1 MLRLYILFAAIYLI
15 EGITEVPFIL
25 NVYLRNI
32 LEFEPS
38 QIGRILFLGG
48 MWFVVIKPVVGLI
61 ADSWRGFN
69 TRWALVFGL
78 ACSAGGWALIANA
91 QTPLA
96 MGVGVSLKIL
106 AIAVM
111 DVLID
116 GMIVAASNAR
126 NRSLIQSLIYGCRFG
141 GSMLTAN
148 VAGGMIGDGAAAFV
162 QIYYFYSLLAVA
174 ALLPVLLYRSRDI
187 EQRREQEAIADT
199 GPGQPERAPLRQRI
213 AQLKHPSFGWLLALL
228 FLYSLGADTA
238 TFFDPMLE
246 EKFGGELLGTITTV
260 YYAGILAGIFAFPL
274 CRIKLSVKVLFIIS
288 LVGWSAVEISC
299 LSLLDVEP
307 GGAAHL
313 LGGVIYCC
321 GGFFNAFSGIA
332 LLTVATAMC
341 KIRGIETFAF
351 AAAISVKNMM
361 DQSSVLFGGYLM
373 EAVGIEWLFVI
384 SAAAGFL
391 PFLVLFKLDYS
402 EV

>member
-25 NVYLRNI
+25 SVYLRNI
-32 LEFEPS
+32 LEFEPT
-38 QIGRILFLGG
+38 QIGGILFLGG
-48 MWFVVIKPVVGLI
+48 MWFVVVKPIVGLM
-61 ADSWRGFN
+61 ADSWSRFS
-69 TRWALVFGL
+69 TRWALLFGL
-78 ACSAGGWALIANA
+78 ACSSAGWAVIANA
-91 QTPLA
+91 GTPLA

-106 AIAVM
+106 AIAIL

-116 GMIVAASNAR
+116 GMIVTASNRR
-126 NRSLIQSLIYGCRFG
+126 NRSLIQSLVYGCRFG
-141 GSMLTAN
+141 GAMLTAN
-148 VAGGMIGDGAAAFV
+148 VAGGMIGNDAAVFV

-174 ALLPVLLYRSRDI
+174 ALLPVLLFRKADI
-187 EQRREQEAIADT
+187 EAGRKQGGQEQMPAERE
-199 GPGQPERAPLRQRI
+199 PLRVRL
-213 AQLKHPSFGWLLALL
+213 AQLKNPAFGWLMALL

-246 EKFGGELLGTITTV
+246 ERFSGDFLGRITTV
-260 YYAGILAGIFAFPL
+260 YYAGILAGIFTFPL
-274 CRIKLSVKVLFIIS
+274 LRIKLSVKVLLILS
-288 LVGWSAVEISC
+288 LLGWSAVEISS
-299 LSLLDVEP
+299 LSLIKVDPSGPVN
-307 GGAAHL
+307 L
-313 LGGVIYCC
+313 LGGAIYGL

-351 AAAISVKNMM
+351 AAAISVKNLT
-361 DQSSVLFGGYLM
+361 DQTSVLFGGYLM
-373 EAVGIEWLFVI
+373 EAVGLEMLFVI

>member
-1 MLRLYILFAAIYLI
+1 VQRLYILFAAIYLI

-25 NVYLRNI
+25 SVYLRNI

-48 MWFVVIKPVVGLI
+48 IWFVVVKPVVGLL
-61 ADSWRGFN
+61 ADSWRRFS
-69 TRWALVFGL
+69 TRWALLFGL

-91 QTPLA
+91 GTPLA

-106 AIAVM
+106 AIAIL

-116 GMIVAASNAR
+116 GMIVTASNSR
-126 NRSLIQSLIYGCRFG
+126 NRSFIQSLVYGCRFG
-141 GSMLTAN
+141 GAMLTAN
-148 VAGGMIGDGAAAFV
+148 IAGGMIGDDAAVFV

-174 ALLPVLLYRSRDI
+174 ALLPVLIYRRADI
-187 EQRREQEAIADT
+187 EAGREQGGD
-199 GPGQPERAPLRQRI
+199 GQLPVVREPLRTRL
-213 AQLKHPSFGWLLALL
+213 AQLKNPAFGWLLALL

-238 TFFDPMLE
+238 TYFDPLLE
-246 EKFGGELLGTITTV
+246 ERYSGDFLGLITTV

-274 CRIKLSVKVLFIIS
+274 LRFKISVRALLIIS
-288 LVGWSAVEISC
+288 LVGWSAVEISS
-299 LSLLDVEP
+299 LSLIKIDP
-307 GGAAHL
+307 GGSVNL
-313 LGGVIYCC
+313 LGGAIYGL

-351 AAAISVKNMM
+351 AAAISVKNLT
-361 DQSSVLFGGYLM
+361 DQSSVLFGGYIM
-373 EAVGIEWLFVI
+373 EAVGLEMLFVI
-384 SAAAGFL
+384 SCLAGFL
-391 PFLVLFKLDYS
+391 PFLVLFKLNYS

>member
-32 LEFEPS
+32 LRFEPS
-38 QIGRILFLGG
+38 QIGGILFLGG
-48 MWFVVIKPVVGLI
+48 MWFVVVKPLVGLL
-61 ADSWRGFN
+61 ADSWSRFS
-69 TRWALVFGL
+69 TRWALLFGL
-78 ACSAGGWALIANA
+78 ACSAAGWALIANA
-91 QTPLA
+91 GTVLA

-106 AIAVM
+106 AIAVL

-116 GMIVAASNAR
+116 GMIVTVSNKR
-126 NRSLIQSLIYGCRFG
+126 NRSFIQSLVYGCRFG
-141 GSMLTAN
+141 GAMLTAN
-148 VAGGMIGDGAAAFV
+148 VAGGMIGGEAAAFV

-174 ALLPVLLYRSRDI
+174 ALLPVLLFRKADI
-187 EQRREQEAIADT
+187 EAGRRQGGAGER
-199 GPGQPERAPLRQRI
+199 PGVREPLRTRL
-213 AQLKHPSFGWLLALL
+213 AQLKNPAFGWLIALL

-238 TFFDPMLE
+238 TYFDPLLE
-246 EKFGGELLGTITTV
+246 ERFSGDFLGRITTV

-274 CRIKLSVKVLFIIS
+274 LRIKWSVRVLFIIS
-288 LVGWSAVEISC
+288 LVGWSAVEISS
-299 LSLLDVEP
+299 LSLIKVDPAGPVM
-307 GGAAHL
+307 L
-313 LGGVIYCC
+313 LGGAIYGL
-321 GGFFNAFSGIA
+321 GGFFNAFSGLA

-351 AAAISVKNMM
+351 AAAISVKNLT
-361 DQSSVLFGGYLM
+361 DQTSVLFGGYLM
-373 EAVGIEWLFVI
+373 EAVGINWLFVI
-384 SAAAGFL
+384 SCLAGFL